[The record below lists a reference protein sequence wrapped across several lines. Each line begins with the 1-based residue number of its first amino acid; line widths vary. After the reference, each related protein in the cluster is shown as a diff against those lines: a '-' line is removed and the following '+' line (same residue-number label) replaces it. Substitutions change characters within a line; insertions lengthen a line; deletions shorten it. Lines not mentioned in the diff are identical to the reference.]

1 MRALRRETRS
11 RFLSVRCRDCGNK
24 QIIFSHAST
33 IVRCIVCGSTI
44 ARPSGGKAII
54 NGEIEEIL

>member
-1 MRALRRETRS
+1 M
-11 RFLSVRCRDCGNK
+11 SVRCRDCGNK